1 MRDMFVRF
9 AKKDEGATAIE
20 YGLIASLVS
29 VAIVAA
35 LVVLGPTLRG
45 VFETITNAL

>member
-1 MRDMFVRF
+1 MLVRF
-9 AKKDEGATAIE
+9 LRKEDGATAIE